1 MKIGTNKILNNL
13 EEKGLSS
20 SEYIELSRKFYKN
33 KKALDLKP
41 LNIAFFSNYTLE
53 FLEPFLN
60 VNLAKKG
67 FFLSADYNT
76 YGMIEQN
83 IFNPTSKIYT
93 KKFDI
98 FFIDLKFEDIF
109 PDFEISQIGLN
120 QDKADELLLNFE
132 DYISN
137 LLDNIRNN
145 FKFFIFISNFS
156 SHVNNMYS
164 ILEQNLEISKS
175 DIIIRMNTLLIHTI
189 KKYSMVYIYNYY
201 SFTLNHGFSNIIDAK
216 MSFFADIP
224 FKVEYQIKLS
234 ESFTQTIFSALLTPK
249 KCLICDLDNTLW
261 GGILGEDGPNKIKL
275 GESFPG
281 NIYKDFQRSIL
292 SIRNL
297 GIFIAIASKNEEK
310 DVIEFMN
317 SNKDCLIKPKHI
329 SAFKANWNDKAS
341 NIIEIAKEL
350 NIGLDSIVF
359 FDDSKHERE
368 WVRNQLPE
376 VNVLEVPN
384 NPLLYKK
391 TLFESAHF
399 NKLTLSEEDK
409 VRPVLYEIE
418 KKRKLSKNKST
429 NLEEYII
436 SLKMKITISEINDQ
450 SIHRTSQ
457 LLNKVNQFNLTT
469 KRYNENNLLKLKEE
483 GYIIYTIRVEDKFGD
498 TGLTGVIIIQPLPNK
513 IWKIDSFLLSCRVLG
528 RNIEKI
534 ILNFISKKLIKING
548 QTILG
553 EYIPSKKNML
563 VKDLYKSLDFQKS
576 SNNTWLWKINKGLI
590 YDNNICEIIE
600 TDD

>member
-1 MKIGTNKILNNL
+1 VKIGINKIINDLSEKELN
-13 EEKGLSS
+13 S
-20 SEYIELSRKFYKN
+20 SEYINLSRKFYKN
-33 KKALDLKP
+33 KKILDLKP

-53 FLEPFLN
+53 FLEPYLN

-67 FFLSADYNT
+67 YFLSANYNT

-83 IFNPTSKIYT
+83 IFNSSSEIYT
-93 KKFDI
+93 KEFDI
-98 FFIDLKFEDIF
+98 FFFDLKFEDIF
-109 PDFEISQIGLN
+109 PNFEDYQIGLN
-120 QDKADELLLNFE
+120 QDKANELLLNFE
-132 DYISN
+132 NYISN

-145 FKFFIFISNFS
+145 FKSHIFISNFS
-156 SHVNNMYS
+156 SQVNNVYS

-175 DIIIRMNTLLIHTI
+175 DIIFKMNKLLIQII
-189 KKYSMVYIYNYY
+189 KKYSLVYIYNYY
-201 SFTLNHGFSNIIDAK
+201 SFSLNYGFHNIIDTK
-216 MSFFADIP
+216 MSFLANIP
-224 FKVEYQIKLS
+224 FKVKYQIKLS
-234 ESFTQTIFSALLTPK
+234 KSLIETVLSALLTPK

-261 GGILGEDGPNKIKL
+261 GGVLGEDGPNNIEL

-297 GIFIAIASKNEEK
+297 GVFIAIATKNDAK

-317 SNKDCLIKPKHI
+317 NNKDCLLKPKHI
-329 SAFKANWNDKAS
+329 SAFKANWKDKAS
-341 NIIEIAKEL
+341 NIMEISKEL

-359 FDDSKHERE
+359 FDDSKHERD
-368 WVRNQLPE
+368 WVKNQLPE
-376 VNVLEVPN
+376 VNVINVPN

-391 TLFESAHF
+391 TLFKSTHF

-409 VRPVLYEIE
+409 VRPVLFETE
-418 KKRKLSKNKST
+418 KKRRLSKNKFK
-429 NLEEYII
+429 NIEEYII
-436 SLKMKITISEINDQ
+436 SLKMKITISKINDQ
-450 SIHRTSQ
+450 NINRTSQ

-513 IWKIDSFLLSCRVLG
+513 IWKIDTFLLSCRVLG
-528 RNIEKI
+528 RNIEKV

-548 QTILG
+548 QAILG
-553 EYIPSKKNML
+553 EFIPSKKNML
-563 VKDLYKSLDFQKS
+563 VKDLYKSLNFIKKS
-576 SNNTWLWKINKGLI
+576 NKTWLWEINKGLI
-590 YDNNICEIIE
+590 YDNNICEIVE
-600 TDD
+600 ADD